1 MHKIINKTVG
11 NVYHLEQM
19 VDDFF
24 PYAQKRLGFDKPV
37 TIIFQ
42 SDKDNATKMLG
53 KTAYYDPTSHEV
65 VVYTDGRHP
74 KDVMRSLSHELV
86 HHAQNC
92 RGDFDNSTPT
102 YSGYAQ
108 EDPHLRNMEKEAFEK
123 GCMMLRDW
131 EDGIGTGKRTIK
143 IDFSESGDNNFM
155 SLKEWKNN
163 EINTKLMKKWR
174 LLKEEKFP
182 DLTGDGEVTQ
192 ADILHGR
199 GVDLDEAELGEK
211 YSVGDQVMVK
221 LDDGR
226 FVPGKVTHRRNAGRP
241 SGYFV
246 RADVDGRAYEM
257 WIDDESR
264 LSLARPSLSE
274 SSDELTLQEAKEVT
288 RRILERVAKEIE

>member
-42 SDKDNATKMLG
+42 SDKNNATKMLG

-131 EDGIGTGKRTIK
+131 EDGIGTGKRTVK

-174 LLKEEKFP
+174 LLSEEKIP
-182 DLTGDGEVTQ
+182 MKLDTKDLDNDGD
-192 ADILHGR
+192 R
-199 GVDLDEAELGEK
+199 GDKVPVFLDEAE
-211 YSVGDQVMVK
+211 
-221 LDDGR
+221 
-226 FVPGKVTHRRNAGRP
+226 
-241 SGYFV
+241 
-246 RADVDGRAYEM
+246 
-257 WIDDESR
+257 DESDR
-264 LSLARPSLSE
+264 SE
-274 SSDELTLQEAKEVT
+274 MTDSSNELTIHEAKEVT